1 MLWDRAI
8 IMQGGV
14 MRVDKDREELDTS
27 LEELFFAVTEGE
39 EEQEGAA
46 KGGEE

>member
-1 MLWDRAI
+1 
-8 IMQGGV
+8 MQGGV